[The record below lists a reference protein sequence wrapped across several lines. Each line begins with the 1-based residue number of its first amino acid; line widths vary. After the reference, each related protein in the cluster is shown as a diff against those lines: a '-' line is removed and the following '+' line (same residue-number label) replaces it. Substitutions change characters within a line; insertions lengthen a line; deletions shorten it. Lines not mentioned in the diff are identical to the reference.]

1 MVGLLLWKEERGKK
15 RERTVTV
22 RERSILHVRFQCAEI
37 LRTEKTPE
45 VVLRRRVS
53 AAVKRLRKLGV
64 SRVVLPRN
72 FACWRELEREGLQPV
87 STLPLRRALAADWM
101 GWLLSRQ
108 GATPAGS
115 RVAVAAD
122 KLTGEVVHT
131 VTELA
136 LRHRYILLD
145 LAYGGEELCR
155 QLRREY
161 GVSPLLNPTA
171 RQIEEAEALVLFD
184 PRRDCRCPVTLHLYE
199 ERDPL
204 PPLAL
209 PPALEE
215 RLPLGADRGQLVS
228 VLWESGAIRA
238 GQIAVGSTNLT
249 KKGPFLADSPP

>member
-53 AAVKRLRKLGV
+53 AAVKRLRKLGA
-64 SRVVLPRN
+64 SRVVLPRE
-72 FACWRELEREGLQPV
+72 FTCWRELEQGGLHPV
-87 STLPLRRALAADWM
+87 STLPLRQALAADWV
-101 GWLLSRQ
+101 GWLLNRQ
-108 GATPAGS
+108 GVSPAGS

-122 KLTGEVVHT
+122 RLTGEVVRT

-145 LAYGGEELCR
+145 LTYGGEELCR
-155 QLRREY
+155 QLRRGY
-161 GVSPLLNPTA
+161 GVSLQLNPSA
-171 RQIEEAEALVLFD
+171 RQIAEAEALVQFD
-184 PRRDCRCPVTLHLYE
+184 PRRECHCRVTLHLYE

-204 PPLAL
+204 PPLVL
-209 PPALEE
+209 PPVLEE
-215 RLPLGADRGQLVS
+215 RLPLGADRGQMIS
-228 VLWESGAIRA
+228 VLRESGAIQP

-249 KKGPFLADSPP
+249 KKGRFLADSPP